1 MIYLLRHGETEF
13 NRLGKY
19 QGILDSP
26 LTPLGRAQ
34 VSQNSI
40 LLKHQL
46 TSSKQLSIYAS
57 PLGRAMDS
65 AKIICQHLDYPFD
78 DVIIDERLQEVD
90 LGEWS
95 GHSFSELKQDYPQ
108 ALAATNQY
116 QWYFQAPN
124 GESYDHVVNR
134 CRNWLKDI
142 DSEKC
147 NIVISHGLLGR
158 ILRGVYAN
166 LNQDD
171 TLEQAVPQKGFY
183 RLREREISYCT
194 DNYELY

>member
-13 NRLGKY
+13 NKLGKY

-34 VSQNSI
+34 VSQNSV

-46 TSSKQLSIYAS
+46 TDTQTIRIYAS

-65 AKIICQHLDYPFD
+65 AKIICQYLDYPFD

-95 GHSFSELKQDYPQ
+95 GHSFSELKQDYPE
-108 ALAATNQY
+108 ALATANHY
-116 QWYFQAPN
+116 HWYFQSPT
-124 GESYDHVVNR
+124 GESYDHVMTR
-134 CRNWLKDI
+134 CHNWLNDI
-142 DSEKC
+142 DSETC
-147 NIVISHGLLGR
+147 NIAISHGLLGR
-158 ILRGVYAN
+158 ILRGAYADLEQN
-166 LNQDD
+166 D

-183 RLREREISYCT
+183 RLKERQISYCT
-194 DNYELY
+194 DDFENY